1 MKNISVISMLLKV
14 VLLGDGA
21 VGKTSLRERYLGKN
35 LSSNYLMTIG
45 ADFAV
50 KTASIDGKTVR
61 FQIWDLAGQKHFVHV
76 RSLYYRGALGGL
88 LVYDVTRMT
97 SYQNIKTWVKEF
109 YENNE
114 QHHVPLVLL
123 GNKIDLRD
131 RFPEA
136 IPPEMG
142 EKLASELTELINLP
156 EITVP
161 YFETSAKDGINV
173 EEAFEALGRNILKF
187 LEHHPRGTVAAASSQ
202 QKKDLAT
209 LE

>member
-1 MKNISVISMLLKV
+1 MLFKV

-50 KTASIDGKTVR
+50 KTAVVDGKSVR

-97 SYQNIKTWVKEF
+97 SYQNIKTWVREF

-114 QHHVPLVLL
+114 HHHVPLVLL

-131 RFPEA
+131 KYPEA

-142 EKLASELTELINLP
+142 KKLASELTKHIDLP
-156 EITVP
+156 GITVP

-173 EEAFEALGRNILKF
+173 DEAFEALGRNILKF
-187 LEHHPRGTVAAASSQ
+187 LEQNPQESMSSGLSR
-202 QKKDLAT
+202 QKKDLSA
-209 LE
+209 LG

>member
-1 MKNISVISMLLKV
+1 MLLKV

-21 VGKTSLRERYLGKN
+21 VGKTTLRERYLGKN

-50 KTASIDGKTVR
+50 KTADIDGKKIR

-88 LVYDVTRMT
+88 LVYDVTRMA
-97 SYQNIKTWVKEF
+97 SYQNIKTWVEEF
-109 YENNE
+109 YQNNE
-114 QHHVPLVLL
+114 KHHVPLVLL

-131 RFPEA
+131 RYSES
-136 IPPEMG
+136 IPPKMG
-142 EKLASELTELINLP
+142 EQLASELTELINLP
-156 EITVP
+156 GISVP

-173 EEAFEALGRNILKF
+173 DVAFEALGRSILRY
-187 LEHHPRGTVAAASSQ
+187 LEQNPKGPIPSRE
-202 QKKDLAT
+202 T
-209 LE
+209 LEKKTLASLD